1 MRVLVTGGT
10 GFLGAYVVDGLIQG
24 GHEVRALVRP
34 GRPHDVIK
42 SRGAEPAEGNLTD
55 ESSLRRACSGV
66 EGLVHCA
73 ARSGFWSR
81 QNEEQRRINV
91 EGTSALYRAA
101 HGMKVR
107 RIVHV
112 SSIAAV
118 GINRDGAVMDE
129 ASRWTGVHRS
139 MNYVIT
145 KRESEERALAAARA
159 KMPIVVV
166 NPGALMGPRLDG
178 SPPAWH
184 LRRIAEGRTR
194 WAPKGGSSLVDV
206 EDVSGG
212 VIAALERGRFG
223 ERYILGGHNI
233 TWRALYEMVAR
244 HVGARQSLREIPLFV
259 NRALVFGGTLLD
271 IARLSRPP
279 WTPELFRLWGWYSW
293 MDSSKA
299 REELGYAFRPLE
311 ETIGRYDWS

>member
-10 GFLGAYVVDGLIQG
+10 GFLGAYVVNGLIEE
-24 GHEVRALVRP
+24 GHEVRTLVRP
-34 GRPHDVIK
+34 GRPRGPIE
-42 SRGAEPAEGNLTD
+42 SRGVEMAEGDLTD
-55 ESSLRRACSGV
+55 EISLRVALTGM

-73 ARSGFWSR
+73 ARSGFWSG
-81 QNEEQRRINV
+81 QNLEQRRVNV

-101 HGMKVR
+101 HAAKVK

-118 GINRDGAVMDE
+118 GVTRDGTVLDE
-129 ASRWTGVHRS
+129 TAQWTGIHPS

-184 LRRIAEGRTR
+184 LKRIALGKTK
-194 WAPKGGSSLVDV
+194 WAPKGGSSMVDV
-206 EDVSGG
+206 QDVAQG
-212 VIAALERGRFG
+212 IITALDRGRVG
-223 ERYILGGHNI
+223 ERYILGGHNL
-233 TWRALYEMVAR
+233 TWRELYERTAC
-244 HVGARQSLREIPLFV
+244 HVGARPSFREVPLFM
-259 NRALVFGGTLLD
+259 NRVLVFGSTLLD
-271 IARLSRPP
+271 MARLSRPP
-279 WTPELFRLWGWYSW
+279 WTPEFFRLWGWYAW
-293 MDSSKA
+293 VDSGKA
-299 REELGYAFRPLE
+299 KKKLGYVFRSLDE
-311 ETIGRYDWS
+311 VLGRYDWS